1 MPSISFGPFAVLFP
15 VVIPLAVASKRVL
28 LLGVAHV
35 GTGNGAVYVGFI
47 SLIDKANVVNHPIG

>member
-1 MPSISFGPFAVLFP
+1 
-15 VVIPLAVASKRVL
+15 
-28 LLGVAHV
+28 VAHV